1 MFPHSKRV
9 PGSSPDSVLVESQKL
24 WFPTKSI
31 EMEVRWILDTKL
43 CVCEAGLLYF
53 LWSAPS
59 FAQSS
64 ASEYTLLTVSVDV
77 SIQHMCAT

>member
-31 EMEVRWILDTKL
+31 EMEVR
-43 CVCEAGLLYF
+43 
-53 LWSAPS
+53 
-59 FAQSS
+59 
-64 ASEYTLLTVSVDV
+64 
-77 SIQHMCAT
+77 